1 MKKTLTAC
9 LLVCVSPGVFGCDV
23 IGVLDGLALA
33 GSRVSQVD
41 VKQSWIERKDDKG
54 KMGTKPVTNGMPL
67 CRDDRLITASDVT
80 AILLLGSAGSGQKQI
95 TVSPHSSVLMHGD
108 NKIELSGG
116 GFFAQIKGAFDAI
129 FGLGDV
135 AAAGTQFSVEI
146 SENGARVV
154 QLEDETV
161 FTPKDA
167 PASAAVKVPQRAEV
181 GLEAGATQAKP
192 TELTFDRCKA
202 ATDPNSKIV
211 AETRAKRPSLPL
223 SHHFSREEIGR
234 AFAEARV
241 GMLCR
246 PTPADPTAAAK
257 VAAATAA
264 DRERVG
270 LIYVDWVDPAQALRL
285 LTSSQVGSTPAEQ
298 ARHFTAVG
306 NALRIEGEPAQAIG
320 QFQQALSA
328 VPSYPPA
335 LNGMGD
341 ALRDQGIKANG
352 TTMQAKNK
360 AAELFEAARKSYE
373 QAANNGTG
381 TPEVELAMVNGGN
394 LHLLLSGLF
403 PDKGD
408 QIVDTAEGLFNEA
421 LKLTNGK
428 SLQARLGLAR
438 VEMQRAQLIPQKE
451 VDPTGL
457 SFAQVLVANI
467 VYGMQADNERK
478 PVRKRAEA
486 ILTALVNDE
495 PDFAPGLQT
504 LGELYLVL
512 STSKAKDV
520 LRRAIN
526 ADPRHTISYSLL
538 ARAYGGD
545 VGKIYGDAYKNIEF
559 PAMQPIAKARQQL
572 ATVTAPS
579 VKVPSNL
586 LIPDVSTLRFEFASD
601 FRTRTVTFKNV
612 SDAPV
617 TPASA
622 TITGSDAGAFAVQ
635 NNGCS
640 GQAVAPNGECRIV
653 VALQAQQPGKYK
665 ATLEMST
672 GGAISTTVELRTS
685 MPAPH
690 SNAAGAPIIG

>member
-1 MKKTLTAC
+1 MTA
-9 LLVCVSPGVFGCDV
+9 
-23 IGVLDGLALA
+23 
-33 GSRVSQVD
+33 R
-41 VKQSWIERKDDKG
+41 
-54 KMGTKPVTNGMPL
+54 
-67 CRDDRLITASDVT
+67 
-80 AILLLGSAGSGQKQI
+80 
-95 TVSPHSSVLMHGD
+95 SS
-108 NKIELSGG
+108 LSGG

-154 QLEDETV
+154 QLEDETI

-167 PASAAVKVPQRAEV
+167 PASAAVKVPPRAEV
-181 GLEAGATQAKP
+181 GLEPGATQAKP
-192 TELTFDRCKA
+192 IALTFDRCKA
-202 ATDPNSKIV
+202 ATDPNSKVV

-223 SHHFSREEIGR
+223 SHHFSPQEIGK
-234 AFAEARV
+234 AFADARV

-246 PTPADPTAAAK
+246 PTPADPAAAAK
-257 VAAATAA
+257 AAAATAA

-270 LIYVDWVDPAQALRL
+270 LIYLDWVDPEQALRL
-285 LTSSQVGSTPAEQ
+285 LTTSQVGSTPAEQ
-298 ARHFTAVG
+298 ATHFTAIG
-306 NALRIEGEPAQAIG
+306 NAMRIEGKHDEAIG

-328 VPSYPPA
+328 VPAYAPA

-341 ALRDQGIKANG
+341 ALRDQGTKAYG
-352 TTMQAKNK
+352 ITVKAKNR
-360 AAELFEAARKSYE
+360 AAELFEAARMSYE
-373 QAANNGTG
+373 QAANSGTG
-381 TPEVELAMVNGGN
+381 TPEVDLAMVNAGN
-394 LHLLLSGLF
+394 LHLLMSGLF

-408 QIVDTAEGLFNEA
+408 EIVDTAEGLFNEA
-421 LKLTNGK
+421 LRLTNGK

-438 VEMQRAQLIPQKE
+438 VEMQRAQLIPPKE

-457 SFAQVLVANI
+457 SVGQVLVANI
-467 VYGMQADNERK
+467 VYGMQADNERR

-486 ILTALVNDE
+486 ILTALVRDE

-512 STSKAKDV
+512 SNSKEAKNV

-526 ADPRHTISYSLL
+526 TDPRHTISYSFL

-545 VGKIYGDAYKNIEF
+545 VGKIYGDAYKNVEF
-559 PAMQPIAKARQQL
+559 PAMQTIAKARQQL

-601 FRTRTVTFKNV
+601 FRTRIVKFTNV
-612 SDAPV
+612 GEAPV
-617 TPASA
+617 TPASV

-635 NNGCS
+635 DDGCS
-640 GQAVAPNGECRIV
+640 NRALAPKIDCRIV
-653 VALQAQQPGKYK
+653 VVLQAQTPGKYK
-665 ATLEMST
+665 ATLEVST
-672 GGAISTTVELRTS
+672 GGPISTTVELRAS
-685 MPAPH
+685 MPSPVPQ
-690 SNAAGAPIIG
+690 SNAAGAPIIL